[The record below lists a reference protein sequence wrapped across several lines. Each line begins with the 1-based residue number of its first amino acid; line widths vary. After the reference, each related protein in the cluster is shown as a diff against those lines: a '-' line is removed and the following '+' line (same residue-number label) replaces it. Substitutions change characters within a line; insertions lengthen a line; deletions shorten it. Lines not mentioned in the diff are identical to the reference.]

1 MKFFINNINEIYFGS
16 NLINKIYKGI
26 ILIYSSSSTAQS
38 ESYVFE
44 KNKTYSWH

>member
-1 MKFFINNINEIYFGS
+1 MKFFINNINKVYFGS
-16 NLINKIYKGI
+16 NIINKIYIGI
-26 ILIYSSSSTAQS
+26 TLIYSSSST